1 MVAVVVVVLQDEL
14 LGCNLQCH
22 PWRCSTEAQ
31 GCPQIILVALHRR
44 SRQQEPKMRRCR
56 ILVTGDFPWVRGSQR
71 LKVRLVDFMANAVLE
86 IGSARNTCP
95 CPLIF

>member
-1 MVAVVVVVLQDEL
+1 
-14 LGCNLQCH
+14 
-22 PWRCSTEAQ
+22 
-31 GCPQIILVALHRR
+31 
-44 SRQQEPKMRRCR
+44 MRRCR